1 MPGFILSRLMSPL
14 YVPHSLS
21 AVCAFSCHIA
31 RLACP
36 SPPRP
41 CLLSGLSTVS
51 DRQRTLMLPRCA
63 ARTNYISISVFHLP
77 LATCR
82 KGARHRV
89 PQGGRSPGVHY
100 ASVFPARNGSKSAR
114 KMCSVAGTE
123 ITFINTYR
131 ASRGVRPDSTLAATG
146 WAAGFVC
153 SGSAI
158 E

>member
-1 MPGFILSRLMSPL
+1 MLLAWGYAWL
-14 YVPHSLS
+14 HSLKADVAFVRATF
-21 AVCAFSCHIA
+21 AVCRV
-31 RLACP
+31 RLLLSHSSSGMP
-36 SPPRP
+36 SPTPPLVP

-51 DRQRTLMLPRCA
+51 DRQRTLGLPRCA

-82 KGARHRV
+82 MPQGTGHRV

-123 ITFINTYR
+123 ITFINTYK
-131 ASRGVRPDSTLAATG
+131 ASRGVGRVWG
-146 WAAGFVC
+146 GGVR
-153 SGSAI
+153 I
-158 E
+158 QH

>member
-1 MPGFILSRLMSPL
+1 MGVLLAWGYAWL
-14 YVPHSLS
+14 HSLKADVAFVRATF
-21 AVCAFSCHIA
+21 AVCRV
-31 RLACP
+31 RLLL
-36 SPPRP
+36 SHSSSGMPPPPVP

-51 DRQRTLMLPRCA
+51 DRQRTLALPRCA

-82 KGARHRV
+82 MPQGTGHRV

-123 ITFINTYR
+123 ITFINTYK
-131 ASRGVRPDSTLAATG
+131 ASRGVGEGGGVR
-146 WAAGFVC
+146 
-153 SGSAI
+153 I
-158 E
+158 QH